1 MAQDWKS
8 ADLEVCLEGAEP
20 MEGLRKMGTSRPS
33 TSWKICLSLLA
44 IGLCAA
50 AAITIN
56 NQKQDTAVG
65 SEDMRH
71 TLRQISKQHK
81 GSTAIHLEGEYNS
94 TFSNT
99 KVEWKDGQDQ
109 SFHAGGLKLVKN
121 EIVIPRKGVYFVYSQ
136 VSFRINC
143 RVSPDQA
150 QSLET
155 IQLSHAVMRT
165 SRAFDD
171 KRPLLKTMRSG
182 CKQFISEEEDSG
194 ERWYSAINL
203 GAVFSLEEGD
213 QLYTLTESHLLPHVE
228 GESGET
234 FFGVF
239 AL

>member
-1 MAQDWKS
+1 
-8 ADLEVCLEGAEP
+8 
-20 MEGLRKMGTSRPS
+20 MGWSHLVKKDTIFNSPFFS
-33 TSWKICLSLLA
+33 LSLA
-44 IGLCAA
+44 
-50 AAITIN
+50 
-56 NQKQDTAVG
+56 
-65 SEDMRH
+65 
-71 TLRQISKQHK
+71 
-81 GSTAIHLEGEYNS
+81 GEYNS